1 MVGIELNCI
10 DPHRQGVFLI
20 TLSIEIP
27 KLFISMFLMLLYAQ
41 EWLTEGPNEVWK
53 LQFLDASWVQF
64 HSDSTNLQIDKLS
77 TANELEGCVE
87 KLLRSLERARDASL
101 N

>member
-1 MVGIELNCI
+1 
-10 DPHRQGVFLI
+10 
-20 TLSIEIP
+20 
-27 KLFISMFLMLLYAQ
+27 MFLMLLYAR
-41 EWLTEGPNEVWK
+41 EWLTEEPNEVWK

-64 HSDSTNLQIDKLS
+64 RSEAKNLQVDKLS